1 MDFVINYV
9 VIAVFALLY
18 VGWKIVK
25 KTTIVPLLEVD
36 LLSGRR
42 EGLGEEGL
50 GEGEGYDGGDADA
63 DADVDVGGEEKKRVA
78 WYVKVKRSV
87 FA

>member
-1 MDFVINYV
+1 MDFVINYI

-25 KTTIVPLLEVD
+25 KTRIVPLLEVD

-42 EGLGEEGL
+42 ERLGEEG
-50 GEGEGYDGGDADA
+50 ERYDGGDADV
-63 DADVDVGGEEKKRVA
+63 DVEVGGEENKRVA
-78 WYVKVKRSV
+78 WHVKVKRSV

>member
-42 EGLGEEGL
+42 ERG
-50 GEGEGYDGGDADA
+50 GEGERYDGGDADA
-63 DADVDVGGEEKKRVA
+63 DVEVGGEEKKIVA

>member
-9 VIAVFALLY
+9 VIAVFVLLY

-42 EGLGEEGL
+42 ERLGEEG
-50 GEGEGYDGGDADA
+50 ERYDGGDADA
-63 DADVDVGGEEKKRVA
+63 DAEVGGEEKKRVA

>member
-25 KTTIVPLLEVD
+25 RTTIVPLLEVD
-36 LLSGRR
+36 LVSGRR
-42 EGLGEEGL
+42 ERLGE
-50 GEGEGYDGGDADA
+50 EGEGYDGGDAD
-63 DADVDVGGEEKKRVA
+63 VEMGEEEKRRVA

>member
-25 KTTIVPLLEVD
+25 KTSIVPLLEVD

-42 EGLGEEGL
+42 EGLGEEG
-50 GEGEGYDGGDADA
+50 ERYDGGDA

>member
-1 MDFVINYV
+1 MDFVINYI

-25 KTTIVPLLEVD
+25 RTRIVPLLEVD

-42 EGLGEEGL
+42 EGLGE
-50 GEGEGYDGGDADA
+50 GEGYDGGDADADA

>member
-36 LLSGRR
+36 LVSGRR
-42 EGLGEEGL
+42 ERLGEEG
-50 GEGEGYDGGDADA
+50 ERYDGGDADA
-63 DADVDVGGEEKKRVA
+63 DVEVEGEEKKRVA

>member
-25 KTTIVPLLEVD
+25 KTSIVPLLEVD
-36 LLSGRR
+36 LVSGRR
-42 EGLGEEGL
+42 ERLGE
-50 GEGEGYDGGDADA
+50 GEGEGYDGGDADNE
-63 DADVDVGGEEKKRVA
+63 VGGEEKKRVA

>member
-25 KTTIVPLLEVD
+25 KTSIVPLLEVD
-36 LLSGRR
+36 LVSGRR
-42 EGLGEEGL
+42 ERL
-50 GEGEGYDGGDADA
+50 GEGEGYDGG

>member
-25 KTTIVPLLEVD
+25 KTRIVPLLEVD
-36 LLSGRR
+36 LVSGRR
-42 EGLGEEGL
+42 ERLGEEG
-50 GEGEGYDGGDADA
+50 ERYDGGDADA
-63 DADVDVGGEEKKRVA
+63 DVEVGGEEKKRVA

>member
-25 KTTIVPLLEVD
+25 RTRIVPLLEVD

-42 EGLGEEGL
+42 ERLGEEG
-50 GEGEGYDGGDADA
+50 ERYDGGDA
-63 DADVDVGGEEKKRVA
+63 DADVDVGGEEKKKVA

>member
-36 LLSGRR
+36 LVSGRR
-42 EGLGEEGL
+42 ERLGEEG
-50 GEGEGYDGGDADA
+50 ERYDGGDADA
-63 DADVDVGGEEKKRVA
+63 DVEVGGEEKRRVA

>member
-1 MDFVINYV
+1 MDFVINYI

-25 KTTIVPLLEVD
+25 RTRIVPLLEVD

-42 EGLGEEGL
+42 ERLGEEG
-50 GEGEGYDGGDADA
+50 ERYDGGDADA
-63 DADVDVGGEEKKRVA
+63 DVEVGGEEKSRVA

>member
-42 EGLGEEGL
+42 ERLGE
-50 GEGEGYDGGDADA
+50 EGEGYDGGDADA
-63 DADVDVGGEEKKRVA
+63 DVGEEEKRRVA

>member
-42 EGLGEEGL
+42 ERL
-50 GEGEGYDGGDADA
+50 GEGERYDGGDADA
-63 DADVDVGGEEKKRVA
+63 GVEVGGEEKKKVA

>member
-1 MDFVINYV
+1 MDFVINYI

-25 KTTIVPLLEVD
+25 RTTIVPLLEVD
-36 LLSGRR
+36 LVSGRR
-42 EGLGEEGL
+42 ERLGEEG
-50 GEGEGYDGGDADA
+50 ERYDGGDADA
-63 DADVDVGGEEKKRVA
+63 DVEVGGEEKKRVA

>member
-42 EGLGEEGL
+42 ERL
-50 GEGEGYDGGDADA
+50 GEGEGERYDGGDADA
-63 DADVDVGGEEKKRVA
+63 DVEVGGEEKKRVA

>member
-36 LLSGRR
+36 LVSGRR
-42 EGLGEEGL
+42 ERLGEEG
-50 GEGEGYDGGDADA
+50 ERYDGGDADNE
-63 DADVDVGGEEKKRVA
+63 VGEEEKRRVA

>member
-42 EGLGEEGL
+42 ERLGEEG
-50 GEGEGYDGGDADA
+50 ERYDGGDADA
-63 DADVDVGGEEKKRVA
+63 DVEVGEEEKRRVA

>member
-1 MDFVINYV
+1 MDFVINYI

-42 EGLGEEGL
+42 EGL

>member
-1 MDFVINYV
+1 VDFVINYV

-42 EGLGEEGL
+42 ERLGEEG
-50 GEGEGYDGGDADA
+50 ERYDGGDADA
-63 DADVDVGGEEKKRVA
+63 DVEVGGEENKRVA

>member
-25 KTTIVPLLEVD
+25 KTRIVPLLEVD

-42 EGLGEEGL
+42 ESPERL
-50 GEGEGYDGGDADA
+50 GEGERYDGGDADA
-63 DADVDVGGEEKKRVA
+63 DVEVGGEEKKRVA

>member
-25 KTTIVPLLEVD
+25 KTRIVPLLEVD

-42 EGLGEEGL
+42 ERLGE
-50 GEGEGYDGGDADA
+50 EGEGYDGGDADA
-63 DADVDVGGEEKKRVA
+63 DMEVGGEEKRRVA

>member
-25 KTTIVPLLEVD
+25 KTSIVPLLEVD

-42 EGLGEEGL
+42 ERLGEEG
-50 GEGEGYDGGDADA
+50 ERYDGGDADA
-63 DADVDVGGEEKKRVA
+63 DVEVEGEEKRRVA

>member
-42 EGLGEEGL
+42 ERLGEEG
-50 GEGEGYDGGDADA
+50 ERYDGGDADA
-63 DADVDVGGEEKKRVA
+63 DVEVGGEENKRVA

>member
-9 VIAVFALLY
+9 VIAVFVLLY

-36 LLSGRR
+36 LVSGRR
-42 EGLGEEGL
+42 ERLGEEG
-50 GEGEGYDGGDADA
+50 ERYDGGDADA
-63 DADVDVGGEEKKRVA
+63 DMEVGGEEKKRVA

>member
-25 KTTIVPLLEVD
+25 KTSIVPLLEVD

-42 EGLGEEGL
+42 ERLGEEGERY
-50 GEGEGYDGGDADA
+50 GGGDADNE
-63 DADVDVGGEEKKRVA
+63 VGEEEKKRVA

>member
-1 MDFVINYV
+1 MDFVINYI

-42 EGLGEEGL
+42 EGLGE
-50 GEGEGYDGGDADA
+50 GEGYDGGDADA
-63 DADVDVGGEEKKRVA
+63 DVEVGGEEKKRVA

>member
-25 KTTIVPLLEVD
+25 KTSIVPLLEVD

-42 EGLGEEGL
+42 ERLGEEG
-50 GEGEGYDGGDADA
+50 ERYDGGDADA
-63 DADVDVGGEEKKRVA
+63 DVEVGGEEKRRVA

>member
-1 MDFVINYV
+1 MDFVINYI

-25 KTTIVPLLEVD
+25 RTTIVPLLEVD

-42 EGLGEEGL
+42 ERLGEEG
-50 GEGEGYDGGDADA
+50 ERYDGGDADA
-63 DADVDVGGEEKKRVA
+63 DMEVGGEEKRRVA

>member
-25 KTTIVPLLEVD
+25 RTRIVPLLEVD
-36 LLSGRR
+36 LVSGRR
-42 EGLGEEGL
+42 ERLGEEG
-50 GEGEGYDGGDADA
+50 ERYDGGDADNE
-63 DADVDVGGEEKKRVA
+63 VGEEEKRRVA

>member
-42 EGLGEEGL
+42 ERL
-50 GEGEGYDGGDADA
+50 GEGERYDGGDADA
-63 DADVDVGGEEKKRVA
+63 DVEVGGEEKKRVA

>member
-25 KTTIVPLLEVD
+25 RTRIVPLLEVD

-42 EGLGEEGL
+42 ERLGEEG
-50 GEGEGYDGGDADA
+50 ERYDGGDAD
-63 DADVDVGGEEKKRVA
+63 VEMGEEEKRRVA

>member
-1 MDFVINYV
+1 MDFVINYI

-25 KTTIVPLLEVD
+25 RTTIVPLLEVD

-42 EGLGEEGL
+42 ERLGEEG
-50 GEGEGYDGGDADA
+50 ERYDGGDADA
-63 DADVDVGGEEKKRVA
+63 DMEVGGEEKKREA

>member
-25 KTTIVPLLEVD
+25 RTTIVPLLEVD

-42 EGLGEEGL
+42 ERLGEEG
-50 GEGEGYDGGDADA
+50 ERYDGGDADVE
-63 DADVDVGGEEKKRVA
+63 VDVGGEEKKRVA

>member
-42 EGLGEEGL
+42 ERL
-50 GEGEGYDGGDADA
+50 GEGERYDDGGDADA
-63 DADVDVGGEEKKRVA
+63 DADVEVGGEEKKRVA

>member
-42 EGLGEEGL
+42 ERLGEEG
-50 GEGEGYDGGDADA
+50 ERYDGGDADA
-63 DADVDVGGEEKKRVA
+63 DMEVGGEEKRRVA

>member
-25 KTTIVPLLEVD
+25 KTRIVPLLEVD

-42 EGLGEEGL
+42 EGLGEEG
-50 GEGEGYDGGDADA
+50 ERYDGGDADNE
-63 DADVDVGGEEKKRVA
+63 VGGEEKSRVA

>member
-1 MDFVINYV
+1 MDFVINYI

-25 KTTIVPLLEVD
+25 RTRIVPLLEVD

-42 EGLGEEGL
+42 ERL
-50 GEGEGYDGGDADA
+50 GEGEGYDGGDADNE
-63 DADVDVGGEEKKRVA
+63 VGEEEKKRVA

>member
-25 KTTIVPLLEVD
+25 RTRIVPLLEVD

-42 EGLGEEGL
+42 ERLGEEG
-50 GEGEGYDGGDADA
+50 ERYDGGDADA
-63 DADVDVGGEEKKRVA
+63 DNEVGGEEKRRVA